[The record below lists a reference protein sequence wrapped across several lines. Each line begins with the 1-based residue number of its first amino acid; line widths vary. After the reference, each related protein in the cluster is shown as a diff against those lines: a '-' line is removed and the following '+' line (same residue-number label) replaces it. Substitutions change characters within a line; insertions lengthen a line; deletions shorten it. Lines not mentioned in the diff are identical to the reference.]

1 MQKETYKI
9 KCPKYIVF
17 GDPLYFE
24 EYKGTR
30 LKKLVVDYEVPTKFD
45 TAQLVLEE
53 KPFEGYP
60 GMMHR
65 TMTIFLA
72 PHDHMD
78 MYLSNHKYKVQQ
90 EATKVIGIDTAR
102 YLFEVDGR
110 YDEIRTMADGVWGN
124 TSEFYRMNGNRRI
137 SDAVI
142 IVVDVPEDKDFQGMR
157 ELAQYFFEDMEQI
170 VQKKRRKKDGP
181 ER

>member
-1 MQKETYKI
+1 M
-9 KCPKYIVF
+9 F

-24 EYKGTR
+24 EYK
-30 LKKLVVDYEVPTKFD
+30 
-45 TAQLVLEE
+45 
-53 KPFEGYP
+53 
-60 GMMHR
+60 
-65 TMTIFLA
+65 
-72 PHDHMD
+72 
-78 MYLSNHKYKVQQ
+78 VQQ
-90 EATKVIGIDTAR
+90 EENKVIGVDTAR
-102 YLFEVDGR
+102 YLLEVDGR
-110 YDEIRTMADGVWGN
+110 YDEIKTMADGAWGIA
-124 TSEFYRMNGNRRI
+124 SEFYRMDGNRRI